1 MDNINQLY
9 DGTFWINRFKE
20 GYTCSFMVQ
29 YGSYIQGFGQEA
41 IKGKPKRYNFYLNA
55 ISELTGVKLE
65 KLSEEELQTALK
77 TVMKGEYPCK
87 IIVDINSIY
96 ALGNS
101 NGTFWLVY
109 RPKEKEAEKMYTTL
123 STEREISDYCREM
136 GVNLPV
142 VPRAKGGIEI

>member
-1 MDNINQLY
+1 MDDINQLY
-9 DGTFWINRFKE
+9 DGIFWINRFSE
-20 GYTCSFMVQ
+20 GYTCSFTVE

-55 ISELTGVKLE
+55 ISKLTGVEFE
-65 KLSEEELQTALK
+65 KLSKEELKATLK
-77 TVMKGEYPCK
+77 TVMEGEYPCK

-123 STEREISDYCREM
+123 STEQEISDYCREM
-136 GVNLPV
+136 GVNLPTLSR
-142 VPRAKGGIEI
+142 PKGGIEI